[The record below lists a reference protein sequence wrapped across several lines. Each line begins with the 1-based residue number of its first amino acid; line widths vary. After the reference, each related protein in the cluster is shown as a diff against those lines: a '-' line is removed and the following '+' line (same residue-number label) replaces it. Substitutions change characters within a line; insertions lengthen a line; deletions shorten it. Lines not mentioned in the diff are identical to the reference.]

1 MKTMS
6 ETLRAALQRSG
17 MTPVQI
23 ERATG
28 LQRGSILRFIRR
40 EHSLRLDLADLLAVF
55 FKLQLRPARGKR
67 KKGR

>member
-55 FKLQLRPARGKR
+55 FKLQLRPARGNR